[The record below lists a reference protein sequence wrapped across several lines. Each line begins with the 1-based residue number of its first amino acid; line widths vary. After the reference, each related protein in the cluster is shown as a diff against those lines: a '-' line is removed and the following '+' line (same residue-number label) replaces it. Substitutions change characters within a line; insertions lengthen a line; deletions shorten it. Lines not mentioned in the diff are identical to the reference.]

1 MKKNRFLFLMAFALF
16 ILLPVNVFAS
26 EEFTKYEIIV
36 DDPVVGEAP
45 SSTAKVVYS
54 NETTTAEYD
63 VNLIWYIV
71 NEDYTYTELNSP
83 EKIKEETRY
92 AFDLTTDD
100 YNTIAE
106 DFAAKDYS
114 KSADLEVYINNYE
127 IYYLANSPKEYQNY
141 YIGAA
146 LEYRIYIETPI
157 AGETACETGTFIA
170 KTEDKTYEF
179 VLKVNWSEIGDDYSK
194 TGISTF
200 EVGKKYTFG
209 FLLKEESFISGNM
222 EDYKSL
228 VENNDFRTRLFVND
242 KEITFEEELIYGP
255 LEDNVRVTLNL
266 TNITSSNQATEIA
279 RGSEYK
285 TVLTTDEKHSLP
297 ETIVVKVD
305 GNILDNTKYSYD
317 YNTGTLTIPS
327 EYVTGSISIEATSK
341 NNGNEEP
348 AILQPEE
355 ENPNT
360 LDSIA
365 KSILT
370 GTISLIGLV
379 GALIY
384 FKKINKENL

>member
-1 MKKNRFLFLMAFALF
+1 MKKNGFLFLMAFALF
-16 ILLPVNVFAS
+16 VLLPVNVFAS

-71 NEDYTYTELNSP
+71 NEDYTYTELNST

-100 YNTIAE
+100 YNNIAE
-106 DFAAKDYS
+106 DFADKDYS
-114 KSADLEVYINNYE
+114 KSGNLEVYINNYE
-127 IYYLANSPKEYQNY
+127 IYYPSNSPKEDQNY
-141 YIGAA
+141 YIGAT
-146 LEYRIYIETPI
+146 LETRFYIETPI
-157 AGETACETGTFIA
+157 AGETACETATFIV

-179 VLKVNWSEIGDDYSK
+179 ILKVNWSEIDDDYFE

-209 FLLKEESFISGNM
+209 ILLEEESFISGSM
-222 EDYKSL
+222 EDYETLLEKT
-228 VENNDFRTRLFVND
+228 DFRTRLFIND
-242 KEITFEEELIYGP
+242 KEITSEEELIYGP
-255 LEDNVRVTLNL
+255 LEDNVRVTLTL

-285 TVLTTDEKHSLP
+285 TTLTAVTDYNLSES
-297 ETIVVKVD
+297 IVVKVG
-305 GNILDNTKYSYD
+305 GNVLDSTKYTYD
-317 YNTGTLTIPS
+317 LETGVLIIPS
-327 EYVTGSISIEATSK
+327 EYVTGSIIVEASALSDSSETANS
-341 NNGNEEP
+341 
-348 AILQPEE
+348 QPE

-360 LDSIA
+360 FDSIIN
-365 KSILT
+365 SILI
-370 GTISLIGLV
+370 GTLSLIGLV
-379 GALIY
+379 GAIIY